1 MAQLLNLKF
10 FLYLC
15 WLGVGSSPLKAS
27 RRNVVKQFR
36 NPYMNDN
43 FDEIIDFL
51 LTTVRDS
58 NGIEKINLLL
68 KAENSVFKIERNKL
82 SLKYYNFMI
91 EKDLI
96 SLDVDN
102 KFRITKNGLDIFN
115 NGGWLKYIKDEKIKL
130 NLVSEKE
137 TIDFEKSKID
147 LELNKWLL
155 KTKWLP
161 HIITIISLLFAV
173 YVYFD
178 SKNDSKKLEER
189 IENLESTIT
198 TLKNVSK
205 K

>member
-1 MAQLLNLKF
+1 
-10 FLYLC
+10 
-15 WLGVGSSPLKAS
+15 
-27 RRNVVKQFR
+27 
-36 NPYMNDN
+36 MNDN

-51 LTTVRDS
+51 LTTIRES

-68 KAENSVFKIERNKL
+68 KSENSVFKIERNKL

-115 NGGWLKYIKDEKIKL
+115 NGGWLKYIKDEKNKL
-130 NLVSEKE
+130 NLLAEKE

-189 IENLESTIT
+189 IEKLESKI
-198 TLKNVSK
+198 LIPKNESK